1 MQSIKKNRTG
11 NCSHQNPSR
20 LGAMVVIATVAI
32 VLLICMAILSVDVS
46 FMQLT
51 RTELQVA
58 ADSAAKAGSE
68 ALLRTQDPAAAKQAA
83 IDVAAL
89 NRVAG
94 RPLILTENDIQLG
107 SSMQQPDGS
116 WEFTADAQPYNA
128 VRVDA
133 FMSDE
138 NDNGSVPFFMASFL
152 GHDSFSPRKT
162 ATAANMQ
169 QDLYL
174 VIDRSHSMCFDLT
187 GVDWSYPPGT
197 PQFPHP
203 ICFPPHPTH
212 SRWGVLRKSLNDYL
226 DIAQQASPK
235 PQVGLITWG
244 SDIGTSTTEFRLTG
258 ETSPAVVLDS
268 LFTQNYGGIRSQI
281 NGRSLRVML
290 GGTHMSAGM
299 DAGIVELLKGRPL
312 SRKTMILMTDGQ
324 WNRGEDPVDVAER
337 AKTAGITI
345 HTVTFLPGAD
355 QTTMVEVAEITGGR
369 HYHADNAAELEAAFQ
384 ELARSLPVVLTD

>member
-1 MQSIKKNRTG
+1 
-11 NCSHQNPSR
+11 
-20 LGAMVVIATVAI
+20 MVLIAAVAI
-32 VLLICMAILSVDVS
+32 VLLICLAVLSVDVS

-68 ALLRTQDPAAAKQAA
+68 ALLRTQDPVAAKQAA

-94 RPLILTENDIQLG
+94 RPLVLTENDIQLG
-107 SSMQQPDGS
+107 SSMQQLDGS
-116 WEFTADAQPYNA
+116 WQFTADAQPYNA

-133 FMSDE
+133 FMSDT
-138 NDNGSVPFFMASFL
+138 NDNGSIPFFMAGVL
-152 GHDSFSPRKT
+152 GQESFSPRKT

-174 VIDRSHSMCFDLT
+174 VIDRSHSMCFDLS
-187 GVDWSYPPGT
+187 GVDWSYPNGT
-197 PQFPHP
+197 PMFPHP
-203 ICFPPHPTH
+203 ICFAPHPVH

-226 DIAQQASPK
+226 DIAQEASPK

-244 SDIGTSTTEFRLTG
+244 SEIGRNTAEFQLTG

-268 LFTQNYGGIRSQI
+268 LFTTNYGQIRSQI

-299 DAGIVELLKGRPL
+299 DAAIVELQKGRPL

-324 WNRGEDPVDVAER
+324 WNRGEDPVIPAQR
-337 AKTAGITI
+337 AKDAGIII

-355 QTTMVEVAEITGGR
+355 QTSMIEVAEITGGR
-369 HYHADNAAELEAAFQ
+369 HYHADNAAELQAAFQ